1 MAVSVCSAIIVVTT
15 LHCQSRTV
23 SSVVADSLVLG
34 IVNLILRTGTADCF
48 LTLLV
53 CVCVCLSLFVRACVC
68 VYFVCTPL
76 LRLFVKVPMQI
87 PALDL
92 DTSSDETDSGVVAD
106 AASTDAVETQFLN
119 QWKQAAVPET
129 ARRAVEDFDS
139 LARSCESLACLVR
152 DRRMLNRSNIAMC
165 VHAVRT
171 LGQATS
177 SGVVTATSPGIRGDS
192 APRASS
198 PVGNGTPGHAVRG
211 SQPGGAQRHR
221 TVETNHTNLSN
232 QVLDLMH
239 TLHDHAAMLFVVSV
253 DPLPPSQR
261 KFVHSLITCCGMS
274 LVTSCLILR
283 VAFCV

>member
-1 MAVSVCSAIIVVTT
+1 MAASVCSAIIVGTT

-34 IVNLILRTGTADCF
+34 IVNLILHTGTADCF

-53 CVCVCLSLFVRACVC
+53 CVCVSFSVCACVC
-68 VYFVCTPL
+68 VCLFVCTPL

-261 KFVHSLITCCGMS
+261 KFVHSLITYWGMS

-283 VAFCV
+283 VAFRV